1 MKNKKTIFIMLFAF
15 MFMLITFAA
24 CSKGGLEPIVVTD
37 EHGQPITDEHG
48 EVITVIPVTQVVV
61 ITGAN
66 GEEIT
71 DENGNVVTTIEYE
84 SQTVPIPVTDDKGN
98 VVGTT
103 NIGVPMPDDPPPTTA
118 VIIPPSSIPQT
129 APNYVKYEKSF
140 GGSGEDEFV
149 CVEATPDGGFVAVL
163 DTSSL
168 DGDIPVGEG
177 FWGKL
182 AVICKYDKDGNLQWK
197 KAVGGHGN
205 TSINGITV
213 SSNGDIF
220 VAGSTKDST
229 FAIIGS
235 EYDGFVQKYSAS
247 GNLAFTSTWGGK
259 LGDLFYDVAT
269 DSNGN
274 IYAVGMSYSQDGD
287 ASTLNIAK
295 ADSKAVVVKFDSNGN
310 LVKSTGVGSWQD
322 VFYQIDING
331 NDELFVCG
339 SFSSKTATSLF
350 TNKGWSDVGLVKFD
364 TALNQTW
371 AKSWGGSQLDY
382 ATSIEATSDG
392 GILVVGYTKSSDGNL
407 SGVPA
412 GGGLDA
418 FIIKWNGT
426 GSIDWYDTCAG
437 TKDDCFTDVFV
448 NTDGTIYVSGYSAS
462 TTKDFNLIG
471 NLGKND
477 AFIATYSASGRFT
490 TIRGVGGTKD
500 DAFLGLCKLSDGN
513 FIGVGYSL
521 SNDRGFSIMEN
532 PSDNNKKKG
541 VIVKITMD

>member
-1 MKNKKTIFIMLFAF
+1 MKNKKTVFTMLFAF
-15 MFMLITFAA
+15 IFILVTFVA
-24 CSKGGLEPIVVTD
+24 CNKGGLEPIVVTN

-61 ITGAN
+61 ITNAD
-66 GEEIT
+66 GEEVT

-84 SQTVPIPVTDDKGN
+84 SQTVGIPVTDDKGD

-103 NIGVPMPDDPPPTTA
+103 NIYVPMPDDPPPTTA
-118 VIIPPSSIPQT
+118 VIIPPSSVPQT

-149 CVEATPDGGFVAVL
+149 CVKATPDGGFVAVL
-163 DTSSL
+163 NTSSL

-177 FWGKL
+177 FWSKL

-197 KAVGGHGN
+197 KAVGGRGN

-213 SSNGDIF
+213 NPNGDIF

-235 EYDGFVQKYSAS
+235 EYDGFVQKYDAA
-247 GNLAFTSTWGGK
+247 GNLVFTSTWGGK

-287 ASTLNIAK
+287 AATLNIAK
-295 ADSKAVVVKFDSNGN
+295 ADSKAIIVKLDANGN

-322 VFYQIDING
+322 VFYQIEINSNG
-331 NDELFVCG
+331 ELFVCG

-350 TNKGWSDVGLVKFD
+350 TNKGWSDVGMLKFD
-364 TALNQTW
+364 TNLNQVW

-382 ATSIEATSDG
+382 ATNIATTSDG
-392 GILVVGYTKSSDGNL
+392 GVIAVGYTKSSDGNL
-407 SGVPA
+407 YGVGNK
-412 GGGLDA
+412 GGFDA
-418 FIIKWNGT
+418 FIVKWDNG
-426 GSIDWYDTCAG
+426 GSVAWYDACAG
-437 TKDDCFTDVFV
+437 SVNDYFTDIFID
-448 NTDGTIYVSGYSAS
+448 TDGTIYVSGHSES
-462 TTKDFNLIG
+462 TTRDFNLIG

-477 AFIATYSASGRFT
+477 AFIAKYTSSGKFT

-500 DAFLGLCKLSDGN
+500 DAFLSLCKLSDGN

-532 PSDNNKKKG
+532 PSDNGKKKG
-541 VIVKITMD
+541 VVVKVTMD